1 MKLKETNNAAIDQFI
16 IEASLITPIEK
27 IISKL
32 KNGEFRDCDI
42 KWLDA
47 KLEHFIVFASKTLG
61 INAITPSALH
71 SDTFVILNEYAL
83 VYYKEKFTTLLN
95 YFKNI

>member
-32 KNGEFRDCDI
+32 KNGEFRDCGI
-42 KWLDA
+42 K
-47 KLEHFIVFASKTLG
+47 
-61 INAITPSALH
+61 
-71 SDTFVILNEYAL
+71 
-83 VYYKEKFTTLLN
+83 
-95 YFKNI
+95 